1 MDEID
6 TLVQLRS
13 RHATSNGS
21 TSNYGIDAIARKVS
35 ELHPEIIE
43 SAVVKEQ
50 VIKTAT
56 EVTMLLL
63 GVDDVLLAKPV
74 MHTHTHDDGT
84 KHSHAGGDK
93 VHAHE
98 HFDRLGKRQRP
109 MHHYY

>member
-1 MDEID
+1 V
-6 TLVQLRS
+6 TKGKAS
-13 RHATSNGS
+13 S
-21 TSNYGIDAIARKVS
+21 YGVDAIGRKVRD
-35 ELHPEIIE
+35 LYPEVVE
-43 SAVVKEQ
+43 PLLVKEQ
-50 VIKTAT
+50 VIKTAA

-63 GVDDVLLAKPV
+63 SVDDVLMAKPV

-93 VHAHE
+93 THAHD